1 MKPPVF
7 PCRWTTALVLALGG
21 LAGLPGPRAQTAP
34 GPSAT
39 AAARPAPVAEGDPV
53 QLSVFTVTEEKD
65 VGYESMHTT
74 SGMRTVQ
81 ELKNVANSISVVN
94 NQMIQDLG
102 ALTIEDMTRWTVTG
116 EVNPD
121 PQVAGGTSRLIFRG
135 IQNNYSIRN
144 GWIWY
149 SPIDSYSTE
158 RVELLRGPNA
168 FLYGEADLGG
178 AQNQI
183 TKRGIF
189 TRNITRAK
197 LYVGSNDLRRGE
209 IDLNRRF
216 NDQVAVRVA
225 AVQSNND
232 TWWDH
237 GRRDFRGVYGA
248 VTYRPFRRTTIS
260 VMSEY
265 AKNTEVRSQGLFA
278 DAFTYTTTSTYNNA
292 NGVVFL
298 PIDGTTYRLN
308 GRRRSQGPNVS
319 IANAQIVP
327 REYQFNGP
335 NATNKTNQKSLVLE
349 IEQQIGENWNL
360 LLSANYYSSDNEI
373 WNATTRS
380 VTRDLNPLLPN
391 GASNPYY
398 NELYTEYQRT
408 NQLSGNIVRDIRLSS
423 VYDLNVGW
431 MRQQIAVNVQ
441 QHQDNPGQKRPKM
454 AEFVSPTSGAFVGTI
469 NPDATQAALNANRTV
484 FANNKFIRR
493 YYLKDGD
500 GARLTGSLGP
510 VSGMSDYFPDLG
522 SGAQGVVGATG
533 AVLDRRF
540 YTPSIGVGA
549 AGTYFNGHLYTL
561 LGYRRDEFK
570 MKTINGVPR
579 PLANTWVVDPIP
591 GGFSDPQYVDYKFDG
606 SNYGAVYRVND
617 MLAFTFNRAQ
627 SFRLS
632 LGDGSDG
639 FRVGT
644 KQGIPYGEGTD
655 MGIRL
660 TMLGGRLE
668 LNSTYYKNYQPNS
681 RITPLGAAQQAV
693 TSELAAIFPTTF
705 DVNGR
710 DIEKVTTSGVEF
722 ELVANLTRNWRLMA
736 NYATNKVV
744 TRDRLPQ
751 LHAFQQEAKGLN
763 KPTPFL
769 DAFLPTLPDGV
780 PNAGYTKDRFN
791 LFTRYDVKQG
801 ALKGFYFGGGANW
814 RSETFRGNADLDR
827 DGVAEK
833 LWSPSYALV
842 SVLAGYQTKVF
853 ERRVTYALNIDNIL
867 DKDYFRS
874 GATASGMW
882 GEPRSFKL
890 SATVDF

>member
-1 MKPPVF
+1 MKMNLSRICAPLRHACSTSVILGF
-7 PCRWTTALVLALGG
+7 SGLLAVH
-21 LAGLPGPRAQTAP
+21 AQTA
-34 GPSAT
+34 AT
-39 AAARPAPVAEGDPV
+39 STPTDSDDAGQVV
-53 QLSVFTVTEEKD
+53 QLSKFTVTSERET
-65 VGYESMHTT
+65 GYESMQTT

-94 NQMIQDLG
+94 SQMIQDLG

-121 PQVAGGTSRLIFRG
+121 PQVAGGTSRLMFRG

-183 TKRGIF
+183 TKRGLF

-197 LYVGSNDLRRGE
+197 LFLGSNDLRRAE
-209 IDLNRRF
+209 LDLNRRF

-225 AVQSNND
+225 AVQSNNE

-248 VTYRPFRRTTIS
+248 VTYRPFRKTTIS
-260 VMSEY
+260 VMTEM
-265 AKNTEVRSQGLFA
+265 AKSTEVRSQGLFA

-298 PIDGTTYRLN
+298 PINGGTYRLS
-308 GRRRSQGPNVS
+308 GRVRSQGPNVS
-319 IANAQIVP
+319 IANTQIVP

-335 NATNKTNQKSLVLE
+335 NASNGTDQKSLVLE
-349 IEQQIGENWNL
+349 IEQQIGDNWNI

-373 WNATTRS
+373 WNASTRS
-380 VTRDLNPLLPN
+380 ITRDLNPLLPN
-391 GASNPYY
+391 GAANPYY

-408 NQLSGNIVRDIRLSS
+408 YQESGNIVRDIRLSS
-423 VYDLNVGW
+423 VYDLDVGW
-431 MRQQIAVNVQ
+431 MRQQIALNIQ

-454 AEFVSPTSGAFVGTI
+454 AEFVSPGSAAFIGTI
-469 NPDATQAALNANRTV
+469 NPAATQAALNANRTT

-500 GARLTGSLGP
+500 GAQLTGSLGP
-510 VSGMSDYFPDLG
+510 VPGLSEYMPDLG
-522 SGAQGVVGATG
+522 SGAQGAVGATG
-533 AVLDRRF
+533 AMIDRRF
-540 YTPSIGVGA
+540 YTPSIGIGA

-570 MKTINGVPR
+570 MKTISGVPR
-579 PLANTWVVDPIP
+579 PLANTWIVDSVP
-591 GGFSDPQYVDYKFDG
+591 GFSDPQYVNYKFNG

-632 LGDGSDG
+632 LGDGNDG
-639 FRVGT
+639 YRVGT

-660 TMLGGRLE
+660 TLFGGKLE
-668 LNSTYYKNYQPNS
+668 FNTTYYSNYQPNG
-681 RITPLGAAQQAV
+681 RITALGSAQQNV
-693 TSELAAIFPTTF
+693 KNELAAIFPDTF
-705 DVNGR
+705 NINGS
-710 DIEKVTTSGVEF
+710 DTEKITTSGVEI

-736 NYATNKVV
+736 NMATNKVE

-751 LHAFQQEAKGLN
+751 LHAFQQEAKSQN
-763 KPTPFL
+763 KATPLL

-791 LFTRYDVKQG
+791 LFTRYDIKQG
-801 ALKGFYFGGGANW
+801 AMKGFYFGGGVNW

-827 DGVAEK
+827 DGIAEK

-842 SVLAGYQTKVF
+842 SLLAGYQTKIY
-853 ERRVTYALNIDNIL
+853 ERRVTFALNVDNVL
-867 DKDYFRS
+867 DKDYYRS
-874 GATASGMW
+874 GAAASGMW
-882 GEPRSFKL
+882 GNPREFKL
-890 SATVDF
+890 SATIDF